1 MLIETSHQDIIH
13 DIAFNFDGNR
23 FATAS
28 SDQTMRVYNKVD
40 GKWEKS
46 AECKFHDGPIWKIRW
61 ADPKFGQ
68 LIATC
73 SQDKGVGVW
82 EEKKFLQESPSGQ
95 KQIIVQWKQRILI
108 LESKEAVADI
118 QFGSKSNG
126 LLLAIAYVD
135 GKLQIHRA
143 HEQNQFIKEG
153 EDVHIMDYG
162 LRAISWNRAPLE
174 REMLV
179 AAGNAEQQK
188 YLSKIKIDH
197 SHSMKTMAI
206 WMLQYENQKLG
217 MKKIH
222 EFEEEKTINDVQW
235 ANQNGK
241 SFHLIASASIEG
253 VKIWQIKIVK
263 ETEVEKMKV
272 FNINRETKP
281 NYQAYRVSWN
291 ILATLLAVSC
301 ESKKIDENQNQVT
314 SREVRIYQNQNG
326 SWVAKGIIQEANFL
340 RESLSMQQFIANG
353 LIS

>member
-1 MLIETSHQDIIH
+1 MLIDTTHQDIIH

-28 SDQTMRVYNKVD
+28 SDQTMRVYNKVN

-46 AECKFHDGPIWKIRW
+46 AECKCHDGPIWKIRW

-73 SQDKGVGVW
+73 SQDKGVCVW
-82 EEKKFLQESPSGQ
+82 EEKKFLQENPSGQ
-95 KQIIVQWKQRILI
+95 KQIIIQWKQRILI

-135 GKLQIHRA
+135 GKLQIHRVY
-143 HEQNQFIKEG
+143 EQNQFIKEG
-153 EDVHIMDYG
+153 EDIQIMIYG
-162 LRAISWNRAPLE
+162 LRAISWNHAPLE

-188 YLSKIKIDH
+188 YLSKIKMDH
-197 SHSMKTMAI
+197 FNEVKTMAI
-206 WMLQYENQKLG
+206 WMLEYENQKFG
-217 MKKIH
+217 MKKIY
-222 EFEEEKTINDVQW
+222 EFDEEKTINDVQW

-241 SFHLIASASIEG
+241 SFHLIASASAEG
-253 VKIWQIKIVK
+253 VKIWQIKIIK
-263 ETEVEKMKV
+263 ESQVEKMKV

-281 NYQAYRVSWN
+281 NYHAYRVSWN
-291 ILATLLAVSC
+291 ILANLLAVSC
-301 ESKKIDENQNQVT
+301 ESKKMDENQAFVT

-326 SWVAKGIIQEANFL
+326 SWVAKGIIQEANFI
-340 RESLSMQQFIANG
+340 RDSISLQHFTTNG